1 MRLRRNFVKSLKN
14 IPRMS
19 KRKQWEYKVLA
30 WHELPEQGW
39 LDGMGKDGWEL
50 VSVCRTDNA
59 LKYYFK
65 RELIDNG
72 D

>member
-1 MRLRRNFVKSLKN
+1 
-14 IPRMS
+14 MS
-19 KRKQWEYKVLA
+19 KRKQWEYKVLN

-50 VSVCRTDNA
+50 VAVHETQTPRT

-65 RELIDNG
+65 RELINE
-72 D
+72 